1 MSDERRTPRI
11 PPRSAAEAPS
21 ASALLDDVLERQRAA
36 AEAPTEPPTR
46 PAGPLIGECVDDRH
60 PVLRGRVRVR
70 IPGDEGEPRWLPTLQ
85 GLALRV
91 GDRVLLVRPGN
102 GEEWIVTGVID
113 GFAAR
118 PRIEPTIA
126 ARLELRQDEALS
138 IVSADGQPLVELSA
152 GPGAPASASSRQT
165 SASSSPAS
173 WCSGPTTSSSRRP
186 RARSRSSRATT
197 SSSAARS
204 SASTEGA
211 RGILVR

>member
-152 GPGAPASASSRQT
+152 GPGGPCVRLLQADVSVELAGKLVLRADDIELEATQGAVSIKSSDDVIL
-165 SASSSPAS
+165 
-173 WCSGPTTSSSRRP
+173 
-186 RARSRSSRATT
+186 
-197 SSSAARS
+197 
-204 SASTEGA
+204 
-211 RGILVR
+211 RGEVVRLN